1 MHSGKKIWIFI
12 PLLIFSYVI
21 FFTISAEEVN
31 AAIKCSTTCAELG
44 YDGSLCA
51 SYEPMDA
58 CFPSDEYA
66 LREYSTSP
74 GGLCWFGQRC
84 YCYNDVSCSKTSW
97 VFFSDFIL
105 Y

>member
-12 PLLIFSYVI
+12 PLLILSYAI

-66 LREYSTSP
+66 LR
-74 GGLCWFGQRC
+74 
-84 YCYNDVSCSKTSW
+84 
-97 VFFSDFIL
+97 
-105 Y
+105 